1 MQFFIDT
8 ANIDEIREAASF
20 GLVDGVTTNP
30 TLMSREGG
38 DWKAV
43 AKEIVAEVDGPVSLE
58 VIGTTAEEMISE
70 GEDLAG
76 YGENVVVKIPMTMEG
91 IKAVGE
97 LSKKGIKTNVTL
109 IFSAMQ
115 ALLAAKAGATYVSP
129 FVGRLDALG
138 TDGMQLIDECK
149 LIFDNYGMDTK
160 IIVASI
166 RHPMHVLESAKI
178 GAHVSTIP
186 FSVIK
191 QLAAHPL
198 TDKGLA
204 AFLADWQKV
213 AKN

>member
-20 GLVDGVTTNP
+20 GLIDGATTNP
-30 TLMSREGG
+30 TLMFREGG
-38 DWKAV
+38 DWRAV
-43 AKEIVAEVDGPVSLE
+43 AKTICNEVDGPVSLE
-58 VIGTTAEEMISE
+58 VIGTTADKM
-70 GEDLAG
+70 LAEAEKLVE
-76 YGENVVVKIPMTMEG
+76 YGDNVVVKIPMTMEG

-97 LSKKGIKTNVTL
+97 LTQKGIKTNVTL
-109 IFSAMQ
+109 VFSAMQ

-138 TDGMQLIDECK
+138 TDGMQLIEECK
-149 LIFDNYGMDTK
+149 TIFDNYDMDTQ

-166 RHPMHVLESAKI
+166 RHPMHVLQAALI

-204 AFLADWQKV
+204 AFLEDWKKV
-213 AKN
+213 AQD